1 MITQMLNVE
10 YYTKYLHTTKNI
22 CSQRDETGSQHSSAS
37 SGGDSGGG
45 KRRAD
50 GRKSSKP
57 KKLRLNSAPAVAAPA
72 PADTETSPPLPQLA
86 QVTHYL
92 ARNTLDNPG
101 KTHFSEKCKYR
112 E

>member
-1 MITQMLNVE
+1 MINQMLKTIQN
-10 YYTKYLHTTKNI
+10 TYLHTTNNN
-22 CSQRDETGSQHSSAS
+22 CLQRDETGSQHSSAS

-57 KKLRLNSAPAVAAPA
+57 QKLRLNSAPAVAAPA
-72 PADTETSPPLPQLA
+72 PAETETSPPLPQLA

-92 ARNTLDNPG
+92 VRNTLENPSLV
-101 KTHFSEKCKYR
+101 HIFL
-112 E
+112 

>member
-1 MITQMLNVE
+1 M
-10 YYTKYLHTTKNI
+10 
-22 CSQRDETGSQHSSAS
+22 QRDETGSQHSSAS

-72 PADTETSPPLPQLA
+72 PAETETSPPLPQLA

-92 ARNTLDNPG
+92 VRNTLDNPG
-101 KTHFSEKCKYR
+101 NRGFFCLGSHFSEKCKHRYTDR
-112 E
+112 

>member
-1 MITQMLNVE
+1 M
-10 YYTKYLHTTKNI
+10 
-22 CSQRDETGSQHSSAS
+22 QRDETGSQHSSAS

-72 PADTETSPPLPQLA
+72 PAETETSPPLPQLA

-92 ARNTLDNPG
+92 VRNTILPIGDISALEHNFL
-101 KTHFSEKCKYR
+101 KSAYTER
-112 E
+112 

>member
-1 MITQMLNVE
+1 M
-10 YYTKYLHTTKNI
+10 
-22 CSQRDETGSQHSSAS
+22 QRDETGSQHSSAS